1 MMGRGWNFRPVIVN
15 GGAVDNELL
24 QAAHIDAIGQQR
36 DLTIDHGDAICTLCV
51 KCNAGSRLPIYTTD
65 FNRSRIPGD
74 KGFSR
79 FALFVIRLL
88 AKIQP
93 EEFTKVRLIWFYW
106 LNV

>member
-1 MMGRGWNFRPVIVN
+1 MV
-15 GGAVDNELL
+15 
-24 QAAHIDAIGQQR
+24 AHIDAIGQQR

-51 KCNAGSRLPIYTTD
+51 KCNAGPRLPIYTTY

-79 FALFVIRLL
+79 FALFMIRLL

-93 EEFTKVRLIWFYW
+93 EDFTKVRLIWFYW